1 MLVVLHVEKI
11 CAVTSTVVIQYRRG
25 AVEEDVVAEVFVI
38 GSFVYDKLCVYKLSE
53 LSSRMNLEHSA

>member
-11 CAVTSTVVIQYRRG
+11 CAVTSTVVIQYRRD

-53 LSSRMNLEHSA
+53 L